1 MKGTILLIEDDL
13 DLGKQTQMFLES
25 SGFNVAHAM
34 DGRSAVHFFDNQKFD
49 LLVVDIQM
57 PDADGFDLVSSFL
70 DRFPDQ
76 RFLFL
81 TARNTRESKLKGL
94 QLGGDDYI
102 TKPFDVEELSWRI
115 HNILNRAAAAD
126 TTSLSVADVRLDMAL
141 MEVSFDRGHR
151 LTLTSREYDLW
162 KYFLTHP
169 NTVLKR
175 EEILLDVWGENDY
188 FLGRSLDVYIARM
201 RKQLQFSSYLT
212 LNTVF
217 KVGFVLK
224 TAATD

>member
-1 MKGTILLIEDDL
+1 MPTDLILFRPFWIAF
-13 DLGKQTQMFLES
+13 QI
-25 SGFNVAHAM
+25 NV
-34 DGRSAVHFFDNQKFD
+34 
-49 LLVVDIQM
+49 
-57 PDADGFDLVSSFL
+57 
-70 DRFPDQ
+70 
-76 RFLFL
+76 FLFL

-175 EEILLDVWGENDY
+175 EEILLDVWGGE
-188 FLGRSLDVYIARM
+188 
-201 RKQLQFSSYLT
+201 
-212 LNTVF
+212 
-217 KVGFVLK
+217 
-224 TAATD
+224 